1 MSTVAWRRLLIL
13 LCAAGLILN
22 GAALWMYTIMGTSGI
37 AMGNAAL
44 YGIPG
49 KATKT
54 PFVVEIIGV
63 MPGSAAQRAGLKR
76 GDLVDTTQLSAGERF
91 RWYFGSWR
99 AGTHVH
105 VPVVAGNG
113 THWHTMVAEPV
124 RIRWDV
130 VVGFVAG
137 FWLMLFAALIAWRRP
152 ENGEARALAL
162 LLVLYSTGSV
172 IQPGTWISPWP
183 ALDAAFAALGWILEF
198 AGFAMLATYAML
210 VVARTSLLRSALAWL
225 SYGTAGVSAMLGIAY
240 TAGVWSLRAD
250 PTHAWY
256 SSTPITLFTMVPLVA
271 AALCALVAV
280 AQAKGAERARMAWVS
295 AALVPMYLAYTGCGV
310 LTILDSTSDIS
321 GVLVAVNVTN
331 FVAPFGLTYALFN
344 RRILG
349 AGFAMS
355 RAMVFSAV
363 SLIVVGL
370 FVLIEWQVGVWFS
383 AASRTVNLAITGVLA
398 AGLALSSRA
407 LYARIDGFVDTVL
420 FKKQRDARALVAR
433 MIAGLPYVES
443 VDTIADVLAQGT
455 CEGLRL
461 ASCALF
467 RRGERGT
474 FELDATY
481 GWAPDEQIVPSDVR
495 RLAVMFE
502 GGPALLEL
510 SAFPFAHG
518 QMPAGLAAPI
528 VGLPLYVRRQL
539 AGFALY
545 SGPAD
550 GTALD
555 PDERALLV
563 ELAAGASRAYDALE
577 LAARVEKANEAREL
591 AQAENLESLK
601 VYSEACERFVPGEF
615 LKLLAKDSLVGVH
628 LGDHVQRE
636 MAVLFADIRSFTSI
650 SERMSP
656 EQTFTFL
663 NEYLHRTGP
672 LIREH
677 GGFIDKY
684 IGDAVMSLFPNSPDD
699 ALRAAIALQHEVRL
713 FNRYLDEQGIAPI
726 TVGVGVHHGEL
737 MLGTIGERGRMETT
751 VISDAVN
758 VASRLETATKQYGC
772 SILLSR
778 QTVTMLSEPHRF
790 MLRPLGCVQ
799 MRGKALGVEIYE
811 CYDADPADLA
821 WHKRTTEQH
830 FARARGAFE
839 AGDPIA
845 YEEFRAILAG
855 NQRDGAAAYFVQRCE
870 ERFGLSNQPIPIT
883 SIKRTA

>member
-1 MSTVAWRRLLIL
+1 MM
-13 LCAAGLILN
+13 LCVTGLILN

-44 YGIPG
+44 YGVPG

-54 PFVVEIIGV
+54 AFVVEIIGV
-63 MPGSAAQRAGLKR
+63 LPGSAAQRAGLR
-76 GDLVDTTQLSAGERF
+76 SDDRVDTRQLSAGDRF
-91 RWYFGSWR
+91 RWFFGSWR
-99 AGTHVH
+99 AGAHVQ
-105 VPVVAGNG
+105 VPVVDRKG
-113 THWHTMVAEPV
+113 THWHTMIAKPV
-124 RIRWDV
+124 PIRWDV
-130 VVGFVAG
+130 LIGFIAG
-137 FWLMLFAALIAWRRP
+137 FWLLLFAALIAWRRP
-152 ENGEARALAL
+152 ENAEARALAL
-162 LLVLYSTGSV
+162 LLVLYSTGSAM
-172 IQPGTWISPWP
+172 QPGAWISPWP
-183 ALDAAFAALGWILEF
+183 ALDAAFAALGWVVEF

-210 VVARTSLLRSALAWL
+210 VVRRKTLLRSALAWL
-225 SYGTAGVSAMLGIAY
+225 CYGSACVSAMLGVTY
-240 TAGVWSLRAD
+240 TVGVWSLRAD

-256 SSTPITLFTMVPLVA
+256 SNAPIVILTMVPLVA
-271 AALCALVAV
+271 AVLCALVTI
-280 AQAKGAERARMAWVS
+280 AQAKGAQRARMAWIS
-295 AALVPMYLAYTGCGV
+295 AALVPMYLAYAGCGV
-310 LTILDSTSDIS
+310 LTILDTTSDIT
-321 GVLVAVNVTN
+321 GVLIAVNVTN

-349 AGFAMS
+349 AGFAVS

-363 SLIVVGL
+363 SLIVVGV
-370 FVLIEWQVGVWFS
+370 FVLIEWQVGAWFS
-383 AASRTVNLAITGVLA
+383 AASRTVNLAITAALA

-420 FKKQRDARALVAR
+420 FRKQRDARALVAR

-443 VDTIADVLAQGT
+443 CETIADILAQGT
-455 CEGLRL
+455 CESLRL

-467 RRGERGT
+467 RRGEQGT
-474 FELDATY
+474 FELEASY
-481 GWAPDEQIVPSDVR
+481 GLTPQEQIDPNDVR
-495 RLAVMFE
+495 RLAVTFE

-510 SAFPFAHG
+510 SSFPFAAKHG
-518 QMPAGLAAPI
+518 QMPTGRATPM

-563 ELAAGASRAYDALE
+563 ELAAAASRAYDALE

-615 LKLLAKDSLVGVH
+615 LRFLAKDSLVGVR

-650 SERMSP
+650 SERMTP
-656 EQTFTFL
+656 EQIFAFL

-684 IGDAVMSLFPNSPDD
+684 IGDGVMSLFPAKPDD

-713 FNRYLDEQGIAPI
+713 FNRHLDDEGIAPI
-726 TVGVGVHHGEL
+726 TVGVGIHHGEL

-758 VASRLETATKQYGC
+758 IASRLETATKQFGC
-772 SILLSR
+772 SILLSQ
-778 QTVTMLSEPHRF
+778 QTVTMLAEPHRF
-790 MLRPLGCVQ
+790 MLRLLGSVQ

-811 CYDADPADLA
+811 CYDADPAELA
-821 WHKRTTEQH
+821 WHKRTTEH
-830 FARARGAFE
+830 DFARARGAFE
-839 AGDPIA
+839 AGDPVA
-845 YEEFRAILAG
+845 YEQFRAILAG
-855 NQRDGAAAYFVQRCE
+855 NQRDGAAAYFLRRCA
-870 ERFGLSNQPIPIT
+870 ERFGLSNQPIPI
-883 SIKRTA
+883 SAIKRTA